1 VHQGPSFVG
10 ASLLA
15 MVVNDNAC
23 RLNTRVAW
31 AFFASKLA
39 PTNLCLLLHEQ
50 SVALRTV
57 AHDTLL
63 FIFLKVSLLIFYT
76 RLGYMNRTTGHS
88 CFYFAA
94 FIAAFH
100 EM

>member
-1 VHQGPSFVG
+1 M
-10 ASLLA
+10 LA
-15 MVVNDNAC
+15 MDVNDDAGH
-23 RLNTRVAW
+23 LNEHVAYT
-31 AFFASKLA
+31 FFASKLA
-39 PTNLCLLLHEQ
+39 PTESERGLCLLLQKQ
-50 SVALRTV
+50 SVALCTV

-94 FIAAFH
+94 TIAAFH

>member
-1 VHQGPSFVG
+1 M
-10 ASLLA
+10 LLQ
-15 MVVNDNAC
+15 
-23 RLNTRVAW
+23 
-31 AFFASKLA
+31 K
-39 PTNLCLLLHEQ
+39 Q

-63 FIFLKVSLLIFYT
+63 FIFLKVSLFIFYT
-76 RLGYMNRTTGHS
+76 RLGYMHRTTGHS

-94 FIAAFH
+94 LIAAFH